1 MPYLL
6 IAFMSSFLLCLI
18 LLRIKHKSHLDK
30 FEGIQKFHN
39 WQVPRTGGIAIFLS
53 LIFVCIAFFIAKK
66 DFSNK
71 FLFIILSCI
80 PVFLGGIAEDITKK
94 VGAKM
99 RLACAFL
106 SGMVA
111 CFLLEANLLRI
122 DIPYFDDALRSIF
135 IFSVIFTSFALAGVS
150 NAVNII
156 DGFNGL
162 ASGVCILVFLSYA
175 YVSFLVGDI
184 FLLYL
189 NLCIFASLMGFFLW
203 NYPFGNI
210 FLGDG
215 GAYTTGFLAGLSGVL
230 IVNSH
235 PQVSA
240 WFPFLLL
247 MYPIWET
254 VFSIWRRKFARSFSP
269 FKPDSIHLHT
279 LIYRRIV
286 KPKFRKIKRRLRNSL
301 TSPYLWIM
309 QILCTIP
316 ALLFWKYKL
325 LLILSCIIF
334 TIFYAWLYFKIV
346 KFKTPKILKLK

>member
-1 MPYLL
+1 MLYLL
-6 IAFMSSFLLCLI
+6 IAFFSSFLSCLI
-18 LLRIKHKSHLDK
+18 LVKIKHKSHLDK
-30 FEGIQKFHN
+30 LDGVQKFHN
-39 WQVPRTGGIAIFLS
+39 WQVPRTGGLAILLS
-53 LIFVCIAFFIAKK
+53 LFFICIAFFIGEKNFADKS
-66 DFSNK
+66 F
-71 FLFIILSCI
+71 FVFLSCI

-94 VGAKM
+94 VGAKI

-106 SGMVA
+106 SGVVA
-111 CFLLEANLLRI
+111 CFLLEANLSRV
-122 DIPYFDDALRSIF
+122 DIPYFDDALTSVF
-135 IFSVIFTSFALAGVS
+135 IFSVVFTSFALAGIS
-150 NAVNII
+150 NALNII

-162 ASGVCILVFLSYA
+162 ASGVSILVFLSYA
-175 YVSFLVGDI
+175 YVSFLVGDS

-215 GAYTTGFLAGLSGVL
+215 GAYTIGFLAGLSGVL
-230 IVNSH
+230 IVNNHS
-235 PQVSA
+235 QVSA

-254 VFSIWRRKFARSFSP
+254 IFSIWRRKYARSFSP
-269 FKPDSIHLHT
+269 FKADSIHFHT

-286 KPKFRKIKRRLRNSL
+286 RPKFRKTKRRLRNSL

-316 ALLFWKYKL
+316 AVIFWKHRML
-325 LLILSCIIF
+325 LVLSCIIF
-334 TIFYAWLYFKIV
+334 VLFYTWLYFKII
-346 KFKTPKILKLK
+346 KFKTPKILKLG